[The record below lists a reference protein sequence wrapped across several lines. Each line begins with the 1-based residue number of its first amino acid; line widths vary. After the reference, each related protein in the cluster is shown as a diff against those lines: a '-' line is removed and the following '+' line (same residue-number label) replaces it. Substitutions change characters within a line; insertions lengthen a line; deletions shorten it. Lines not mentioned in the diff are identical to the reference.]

1 MCGHI
6 FNYVAGPFLCPHC
19 REKMEAKFQEVKEY
33 IRNNPGVSIQDVSE
47 NCDVEPS
54 QIQQW
59 LREERLEL
67 TEGSSILLNCE
78 KCGAPIRSGRF
89 GHGSAECTAEEADCA
104 PADPQN
110 IQRRRK
116 NAFSVSICKR
126 RNYAERR
133 KSHTDD
139 ANGIL

>member
-6 FNYVAGPFLCPHC
+6 FNYVAGPILCPHC

-33 IRNNPGVSIQDVSE
+33 IRANPGVGIQDVAE

-67 TEGSSILLNCE
+67 TEGSAISGRFCE
-78 KCGAPIRSGRF
+78 KCKYEMSM
-89 GHGSAECTAEEADCA
+89 DL
-104 PADPQN
+104 Q
-110 IQRRRK
+110 
-116 NAFSVSICKR
+116 SVLPKKSVGTQTTRISR
-126 RNYAERR
+126 DGERMR
-133 KSHTDD
+133 Y
-139 ANGIL
+139 L

>member
-67 TEGSSILLNCE
+67 TEGSSILLNCDLQSVLP
-78 KCGAPIRSGRF
+78 KKPTAPQQSPRTSRDGERMRF
-89 GHGSAECTAEEADCA
+89 
-104 PADPQN
+104 
-110 IQRRRK
+110 
-116 NAFSVSICKR
+116 
-126 RNYAERR
+126 
-133 KSHTDD
+133 
-139 ANGIL
+139 L